1 MGMRKKKGPGVRL
14 KLGDSCNGSGL
25 RRPDENDVSNT
36 DVLLKLRTRA
46 LKYGNIKNRR
56 TAHDFLDWIT
66 LQWLEGKSQHQTIE
80 QSYKDFLRK
89 FHGVERAEA
98 HQKRQQKDSHTGV
111 RTKVRSLNERFIGGW
126 VEEGLNLKRNPKRE
140 VTDLTIL
147 SMIPDKRHDEIRDY
161 NQKCQDLERV
171 LTIIH
176 KHFTERE
183 LLIMRLAIQWN
194 FSMLEI
200 SRLFGVNEARI
211 HQIFHEII
219 PRIQKLKVKYK
230 IK

>member
-1 MGMRKKKGPGVRL
+1 MGNREKKCPDSRL
-14 KLGDSCNGSGL
+14 KQSDSRNDVGL
-25 RRPDENDVSNT
+25 RRPDEKHVLDEE
-36 DVLLKLRTRA
+36 VLLKLRVRA
-46 LKYGNIKNRR
+46 LKHGNIKNRR

-80 QSYKDFLRK
+80 QSYKDFLRN

-98 HQKRQQKDSHTGV
+98 HQKRQQKDSHSGV

-140 VTDLTIL
+140 VKDVTIL
-147 SMIPDKRHDEIRDY
+147 SMIPDKRHDEARAY

-183 LLIMRLAIQWN
+183 LLIMRLSIQWN

-219 PRIQKLKVKYK
+219 PRIQKLKIKYK